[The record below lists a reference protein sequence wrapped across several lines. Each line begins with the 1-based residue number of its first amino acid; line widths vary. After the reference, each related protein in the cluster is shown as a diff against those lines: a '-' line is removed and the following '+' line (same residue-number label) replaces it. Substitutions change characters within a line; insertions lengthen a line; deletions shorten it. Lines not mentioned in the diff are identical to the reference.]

1 MPLTPEEV
9 RHIARLARVGLS
21 EDEVSRFQSQLSE
34 ILDYFQ
40 RLQEVDTE
48 KLPPTAH
55 TLALHNVMR
64 EDEPQASY
72 DKEEVLAN
80 APVWFGRTSLRD
92 GFTRYRYGERVGYGI
107 LEHGYFEEG

>member
-21 EDEVSRFQSQLSE
+21 DDEMPRLQSQLSQ
-34 ILDYFQ
+34 ILDYFR

-48 KLPPTAH
+48 NVPPTAQ
-55 TLALHNVMR
+55 TLAMHNVMR
-64 EDEPQASY
+64 DDEPQPSI

-80 APVWFGRTSLRD
+80 APQREDDHF
-92 GFTRYRYGERVGYGI
+92 RVRAI
-107 LEHGYFEEG
+107 LE

>member
-1 MPLTPEEV
+1 MSLTPEEV

-21 EDEVSRFQSQLSE
+21 DDEVARLQSQLSQ

-48 KLPPTAH
+48 NLPPTAH

-64 EDEPQASY
+64 DDEPKPSF

-80 APVWFGRTSLRD
+80 APQREGDLF
-92 GFTRYRYGERVGYGI
+92 RVRAV
-107 LEHGYFEEG
+107 LE